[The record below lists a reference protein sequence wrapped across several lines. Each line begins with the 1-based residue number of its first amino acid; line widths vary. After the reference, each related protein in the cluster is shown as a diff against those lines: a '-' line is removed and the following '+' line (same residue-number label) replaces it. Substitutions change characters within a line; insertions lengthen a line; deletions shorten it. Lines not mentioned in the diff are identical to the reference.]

1 MRRGGRPGKA
11 AESEEGAEGKAA
23 GAKARREAG
32 TSGRGA
38 ERALTVLVCAMHAV
52 FLFIAMVWRAE
63 TRMSPVFRPAPIRFS
78 ACARRHAG
86 ISAPFLPY
94 GLQKLRG
101 RGQESLPFPA
111 FSPVP
116 RLGALLGSFQKESA
130 MDSFKK
136 AHAFTSRWE
145 GGFVHHPA
153 DPGGATNYGVSLRFL
168 RAQGLD
174 TGDIDGDGDIDEDD
188 IRALTPALAAR
199 VLRRNFWDVFPLD
212 NVKPLMAMVI
222 YDTAV
227 NMGVPYAKK
236 MVQQALGVAVDGRFG
251 PLTWGALKLC
261 DDKKTAAAMCH
272 IRRAR
277 YCELARSNPAL
288 SPFLSGWLRRTDALE
303 EAVEGA

>member
-1 MRRGGRPGKA
+1 
-11 AESEEGAEGKAA
+11 
-23 GAKARREAG
+23 
-32 TSGRGA
+32 
-38 ERALTVLVCAMHAV
+38 
-52 FLFIAMVWRAE
+52 
-63 TRMSPVFRPAPIRFS
+63 
-78 ACARRHAG
+78 
-86 ISAPFLPY
+86 
-94 GLQKLRG
+94 
-101 RGQESLPFPA
+101 
-111 FSPVP
+111 
-116 RLGALLGSFQKESA
+116 

-136 AHAFTSRWE
+136 AHAFTARWE
-145 GGFVHHPA
+145 GGFIKHPA
-153 DPGGATNYGVSLRFL
+153 DPGGATKYGVSLRFL

-174 TGDIDGDGDIDEDD
+174 TGDVDKDGDIDEDD

-227 NMGVPYAKK
+227 NMGVSYAKK
-236 MVQQALGVAVDGRFG
+236 MAQQALGVAVDGRWG

-288 SPFLSGWLRRTDALE
+288 APFLSGWLLRADSLE
-303 EAVEGA
+303 RAVGHDGRQ